1 MEKVDLTKQ
10 FAYRLRD
17 SLIAAGFNSQRSTS
31 GVNIH
36 KLAEITGYSPQICRK
51 YLRGQALP
59 EPTKLVEIAA
69 QLHVSPGWLLFG
81 DISGDSNSSADKL
94 TISNTLIRYIFER
107 AYTLYNSGR
116 TQNEVSDFLMD
127 LAQDVSQIN
136 ATDAQSKKIIDL
148 ALSSASHF
156 SR

>member
-1 MEKVDLTKQ
+1 MEKVDLTQQ

-51 YLRGQALP
+51 YLRGHALP

-81 DISGDSNSSADKL
+81 DGNTDATHSKDKL
-94 TISNTLIRYIFER
+94 TISKTLIRYIFEC
-107 AYTLYNSGR
+107 AYTLYTR
-116 TQNEVSDFLMD
+116 EKTQDELTEFLME
-127 LAQDVSQIN
+127 LAEDVSQIN